1 MQEDYGGK
9 EGKIKLPKM
18 KYEEKL
24 GNIRKEAQVNIFSH
38 VFDEIMKLL
47 SRIFPLFK
55 K

>member
-1 MQEDYGGK
+1 
-9 EGKIKLPKM
+9 M

-24 GNIRKEAQVNIFSH
+24 GNIRKESQDNIFSC
-38 VFDEIMKLL
+38 VFEEIMKLL